1 MNIQVAAI
9 CKFNRDNDHISGVK
23 RLIKR
28 STAPRA
34 IKYTHSQPRPT
45 MRIIRHNYV
54 NDSMNVQ
61 RCCGRVQLNAQ
72 LRAATTY
79 NIYKA
84 VVTFHRFS
92 RPMLIAWEQFA
103 YVIYIPFRLWAA
115 SARRS
120 SKSTICTR
128 SDRVVFVVESASEV
142 NSSRRHSY
150 AQNHIRSVAFTNY
163 HQYLAQLWSH
173 IHTVCII
180 FLASEPLTLMNAEQM
195 KLLFADLFCSVFC
208 LYCCVVCVCGR

>member
-1 MNIQVAAI
+1 
-9 CKFNRDNDHISGVK
+9 
-23 RLIKR
+23 
-28 STAPRA
+28 
-34 IKYTHSQPRPT
+34 
-45 MRIIRHNYV
+45 
-54 NDSMNVQ
+54 
-61 RCCGRVQLNAQ
+61 
-72 LRAATTY
+72 
-79 NIYKA
+79 
-84 VVTFHRFS
+84 
-92 RPMLIAWEQFA
+92 MLVAWEQFA

-208 LYCCVVCVCGR
+208 LYCCVVCVCGRWHTAERMILNNTVKYVKTLWILSLVILQRNNENRKLNAMLTHQFGIYDERL